1 MNIAKIRTMD
11 ISNGPGI
18 RASIFISGCN
28 NNCKGCFNKE
38 AQDFNYGEKYS
49 EELERRIFKILE
61 NEHIQGL
68 SILGG
73 EPLDPKN
80 QEGVLALIVKVKE
93 KYPLKDIWLWSGYT
107 IDNLISREDPIT
119 TKILNEIDYIVD
131 GPFIEELKNPGLE
144 FRGSSNQ
151 RIINTGE
158 YFKQRNEK
166 LENIKER
173 KIWNTEY
180 VKALEKAR
188 EKILEKVPNIKISNV
203 IDSKFSGPRAKL
215 TYKHGSTFIYYEGT
229 MFIVGDQYQSYSGP
243 LNEIINYLN
252 KNINNIEQI
261 KDTDNTMSYLE
272 EDEDIYT
279 KEARKIGMIIQEKMT
294 NEERIKLYN
303 KYNNMTIDREEDM
316 DKFWDWI
323 DTLDSDD
330 LENLEID
337 KKYFEE
343 EEEDCL

>member
-18 RASIFISGCN
+18 RASIFVSGCR

-38 AQDFNYGEKYS
+38 AQDFDYGEKYS
-49 EELERRIFKILE
+49 ENIEKRIFKILE

-73 EPLDPKN
+73 EPLDLKN

-93 KYPLKDIWLWSGYT
+93 KYPKKDIWLWSGYT
-107 IDNLISREDPIT
+107 IENLISRENPIT
-119 TKILNEIDYIVD
+119 NKILEKIDYIVD
-131 GPFIEELKNPGLE
+131 GPFIEELKNPSLE

-151 RIINTGE
+151 RIINTEE
-158 YFKQRNEK
+158 YFKQRNEE
-166 LENIKER
+166 LENIKKR
-173 KIWNTEY
+173 KIWNPEY
-180 VKALEKAR
+180 VKALEEAR
-188 EKILEKVPNIKISNV
+188 EKILKKVQNIKISNV
-203 IDSKFSGPRAKL
+203 IDSKYSGPRAKL
-215 TYKHGSTFIYYEGT
+215 TYEGGNTFIYYDET
-229 MFIVGDQYQSYSGP
+229 MFIVGNKYQSYSGS

-261 KDTDNTMSYLE
+261 KDTDNITLDLE

-279 KEARKIGMIIQEKMT
+279 KEARKIGMIIQDKMT
-294 NEERIKLYN
+294 DEERIELYN
-303 KYNNMTIDREEDM
+303 KYTNLTIDREEDM